1 MGFLGFWG
9 ILLFALCA
17 FIPNN
22 QVQSTS
28 QKTDKPIIKNQI
40 NTESATSADVNLHLD
55 KKEYQLP
62 ESPKSDPPR
71 TQIKH
76 SFSSNGSI
84 QYRAKQVISRDDTN
98 KKSQMP
104 TGANFIGK
112 LLTAVDSRDLSSL
125 IKVLLPYGMKFKGE
139 EFVERDSILIGKAT
153 YTGKGDRFFLTF
165 EQAILPNGD
174 EKPINAYALDTSDY
188 SNGVVGEYHSESG
201 VRIAS
206 TLGLTLVSG
215 MADVLTE
222 KTSLG
227 DGFGSSGVVTMKSN
241 MKNAAF
247 HGVSKVTEMEASR
260 QGEALA
266 QTPPYVTLE
275 AGKDIIITLTG
286 AYGEKE

>member
-1 MGFLGFWG
+1 M
-9 ILLFALCA
+9 
-17 FIPNN
+17 
-22 QVQSTS
+22 QSVS
-28 QKTDKPIIKNQI
+28 QKTDKAIIKKDREI
-40 NTESATSADVNLHLD
+40 SESLAKLKGENFTV
-55 KKEYQLP
+55 P
-62 ESPKSDPPR
+62 ESQKTA
-71 TQIKH
+71 TQKTSKGHGI
-76 SFSSNGSI
+76 SANLI
-84 QYRAKQVISRDDTN
+84 QYRAKQVISRDDSG

-112 LLTAVDSRDLSSL
+112 LLTAVDSRDLNSL

-139 EFVERDSILIGKAT
+139 EFLEKDSILIGKAS
-153 YTGKGDRFFLTF
+153 YSGKGDRFFLTF
-165 EQAILPNGD
+165 DRAILPSGD
-174 EKPINAYALDTSDY
+174 EKTISGYALDTSDY

-222 KTSLG
+222 KTISG
-227 DGFGSSGVVTMKSN
+227 GGFGSTSVVTTNSTI
-241 MKNAAF
+241 KNAGI
-247 HGVSKVTEMEASR
+247 HGISKVTEMEASR

-275 AGKDIIITLTG
+275 AGKDLIITLTG